1 MNFAEESGNHRFFRG
16 TAGKLPFKR
25 SDEFIADLPE
35 PFRSRHYRRKGV
47 LSMELRSQ
55 KLREIAPELDPLRL
69 GTGWKPEDLSKP
81 QILVESSFGDSHP
94 GSGHL
99 LELVEEARKGIAE
112 AGGYGARYFC
122 TDICDGEAQGH
133 GRNQLF
139 PAFQRYD
146 GEYDRNPRQRHAF

>member
-1 MNFAEESGNHRFFRG
+1 
-16 TAGKLPFKR
+16 
-25 SDEFIADLPE
+25 
-35 PFRSRHYRRKGV
+35 
-47 LSMELRSQ
+47 MELRSQ

-112 AGGYGARYFC
+112 ADGYGARYFC
-122 TDICDGEAQGH
+122 TDICDGK
-133 GRNQLF
+133 
-139 PAFQRYD
+139 
-146 GEYDRNPRQRHAF
+146 PRGTTESTIPCPPEI